1 MYIYIYIKKYG
12 ELDRCV
18 AMNPGNPHGTFPAPN
33 GLDVEGRV
41 PNMDWTLATERSTWA
56 SLSLIL

>member
-1 MYIYIYIKKYG
+1 M
-12 ELDRCV
+12 DRCV